1 MTHSLKIM
9 IIKDIIESCLQKNS
23 TMTKISR
30 NLTEFIL
37 MKWMTLV
44 HQQVFLQLIYKNFK
58 KIVKSQLLID
68 IFDLTRKSRLK
79 FVKSQWLVDNF
90 DLTSFFAE
98 MPPTF
103 RIRFYIGEPNKVSF
117 AALLWKERS
126 MGERGPVLEPRFV
139 A

>member
-90 DLTSFFAE
+90 DLTRNSLVFLQKCPQLFEFDSILASR
-98 MPPTF
+98 T
-103 RIRFYIGEPNKVSF
+103 K
-117 AALLWKERS
+117 
-126 MGERGPVLEPRFV
+126 
-139 A
+139 